1 MAPAKRKAS
10 RRLLV
15 ACAVVIACAC
25 TSAMFMTW
33 THGSNSTIDAA
44 TDSERAYAYEMLE
57 SIREQQEA
65 HALNKESDLA
75 NSERSEIDL
84 EGAENTLTML
94 SIESELLARMHS
106 SSPSSAQN
114 VESTEVKELISPDS
128 METTNEELLTW
139 KEAEYPPPVPKITP
153 SAPPEQ
159 SSVHEEELLHRSDAE
174 VETQMLRQAS
184 TTEMEPGQLCGAD
197 DAACRMR
204 WCQHNYSSFEYPPLV
219 KLGFGTRYP
228 KLDWTTLV
236 MHQEDGET
244 LQGMSKKLLP
254 PNAQKAMG
262 HVEWGRCAVVGN
274 SGVLLQ
280 SKYGSEIDEHDV
292 VVRLNQAPT
301 QGYEE
306 IVGRKTTIRL
316 LNRLWSVEYGKPASV
331 RRFHLPLEDG
341 VMLIA
346 SRGEDL
352 LTNYR
357 RLRSSMTRNQQNVRV
372 NLLSFPVVAH
382 ARFLLGAFRR
392 CLGAQGR
399 KFTGGGVP
407 SSGMVAIY
415 ALKEICSEL
424 NVYGFGLGSKPKRT
438 RYQYYTLHN
447 TERGSG
453 NPTHSFGTEELML
466 KALAYNNFIRYCS
479 DTGCWGKTASAEL
492 VISLWVVEEL
502 PEIGLG
508 RALGQLFYNVV

>member
-1 MAPAKRKAS
+1 MGR
-10 RRLLV
+10 
-15 ACAVVIACAC
+15 
-25 TSAMFMTW
+25 
-33 THGSNSTIDAA
+33 
-44 TDSERAYAYEMLE
+44 
-57 SIREQQEA
+57 
-65 HALNKESDLA
+65 
-75 NSERSEIDL
+75 
-84 EGAENTLTML
+84 
-94 SIESELLARMHS
+94 
-106 SSPSSAQN
+106 
-114 VESTEVKELISPDS
+114 
-128 METTNEELLTW
+128 
-139 KEAEYPPPVPKITP
+139 
-153 SAPPEQ
+153 
-159 SSVHEEELLHRSDAE
+159 
-174 VETQMLRQAS
+174 
-184 TTEMEPGQLCGAD
+184 QLCGAD

-479 DTGCWGKTASAEL
+479 DTGCWGKTARGKGIPSMAKKK
-492 VISLWVVEEL
+492 
-502 PEIGLG
+502 
-508 RALGQLFYNVV
+508 